1 MATRGKSAR
10 EMQAE
15 IEAALGSRQKRQRRR
30 GLLAHHLGAGGTMGD
45 AMAMTLDD
53 ARVAV
58 TCPRE
63 LGAVAAFRARDASL
77 PLRSPPDPDGARALI
92 CDGRYEEIA
101 SGISRP

>member
-1 MATRGKSAR
+1 
-10 EMQAE
+10 MQAE

-45 AMAMTLDD
+45 AIAMTLDD

-63 LGAVAAFRARDASL
+63 LGAVAAFLTRGASL
-77 PLRSPPDPDGARALI
+77 PLSSLPDPDGARALI